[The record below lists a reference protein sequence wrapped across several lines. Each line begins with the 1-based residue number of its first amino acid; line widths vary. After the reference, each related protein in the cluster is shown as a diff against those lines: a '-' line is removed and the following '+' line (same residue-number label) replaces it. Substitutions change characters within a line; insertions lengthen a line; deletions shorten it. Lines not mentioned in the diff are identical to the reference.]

1 MNTKLFE
8 TLETMFS
15 MGQEQV
21 TFLGQILDVLDEK
34 ARQDENEIVFQVRQ
48 YQKLQEMKKEYADK
62 MQSKYEPT
70 KANPV

>member
-21 TFLGQILDVLDEK
+21 AFLGQILDVLDEN
-34 ARQDENEIVFQVRQ
+34 ARQDENEIVFQARQ
-48 YQKLQEMKKEYADK
+48 YQKLQEMKKEYSKK
-62 MQSKYEPT
+62 MQSKYESP